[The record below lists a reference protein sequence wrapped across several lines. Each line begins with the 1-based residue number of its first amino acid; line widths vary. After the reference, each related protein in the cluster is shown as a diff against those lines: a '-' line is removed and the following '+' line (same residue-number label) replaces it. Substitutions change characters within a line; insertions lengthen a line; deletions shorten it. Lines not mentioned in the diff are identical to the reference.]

1 MHDGHSIETK
11 RLAIRLNSRF
21 RFSIVGDQ
29 TLLRPPPSPL
39 RPLVWS
45 QRCKKAC
52 EQALHLGDIVKS
64 TRARRDTTARAGER
78 NLRLSLARPLEVS
91 NFVGVGIA
99 SNEDRQAKCDL
110 ALAINLSLYRLGWTQ
125 LPSNKEAC
133 KQNRLKLGAV
143 VLKAV

>member
-29 TLLRPPPSPL
+29 TLLRPPPL

-91 NFVGVGIA
+91 NFVGIRIA

-110 ALAINLSLYRLGWTQ
+110 ALAINISLYRLVWTQ
-125 LPSNKEAC
+125 LPSNKAAC
-133 KQNRLKLGAV
+133 KQNRRKLGAV